1 MHTIKLN
8 ITGMKC
14 QHCVQNVTQAL
25 NKLGDITA
33 NVSLEQ
39 ASATIESEKTIDTDK
54 LIKTVEAAG
63 YKATPAG

>member
-25 NKLGDITA
+25 SKVGDVTA
-33 NVSLEQ
+33 TVSLEQ
-39 ASATIESEKTIDTDK
+39 ASATIESAQEIDTNN

-63 YKATPAG
+63 YKATLAG

>member
-25 NKLGDITA
+25 SKVGDVTA
-33 NVSLEQ
+33 TVSLEQ
-39 ASATIESEKTIDTDK
+39 ASATIESAQEIDTSN

-63 YKATPAG
+63 YKATLAG